1 MNNFLNNL
9 MEVDNPFGS
18 NPSNKRSFVEALKE
32 FTQTQTTPPAK
43 RQTVD
48 PTATDTI
55 RIEVNKVPTKNSF
68 VSQNLRVH

>member
-1 MNNFLNNL
+1 MDNFLSNL

-18 NPSNKRSFVEALKE
+18 NPNKRSFVEALKE
-32 FTQTQTTPPAK
+32 FSQTQTTPPAK

-55 RIEVNKVPTKNSF
+55 RIEVNKVPS
-68 VSQNLRVH
+68 